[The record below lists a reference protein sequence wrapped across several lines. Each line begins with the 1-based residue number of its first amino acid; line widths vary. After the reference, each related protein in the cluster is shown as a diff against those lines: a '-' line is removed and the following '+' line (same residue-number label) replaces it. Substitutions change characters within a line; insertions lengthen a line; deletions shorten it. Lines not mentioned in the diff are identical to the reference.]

1 MIRIL
6 GILMLGLAAPYVL
19 AQDAAAGDKQVA
31 AATPAASEPLLG
43 IKVVEDAP
51 AAKKEEFKPPLGF
64 TTKKRGQLVLYCKK
78 DTTVG
83 TRFKTEQC
91 YSEDQVRDYLLTQE
105 ENKRNIDRI
114 RSTCGSGSE
123 ACVHQ

>member
-6 GILMLGLAAPYVL
+6 GILLLGLAAPYVL
-19 AQDAAAGDKQVA
+19 AQDAAAGDKTAEASQA
-31 AATPAASEPLLG
+31 ADEPLLG
-43 IKVVEDAP
+43 IKVVESEA

-64 TTKKRGQLVLYCKK
+64 STKKRGALVLYCKK
-78 DTTVG
+78 DATVG